1 MEEYQISQGKRLRCG
16 YTTGSCATAAA
27 KAAAVMLL
35 TGKRVDFV
43 QIDTPKGIILNL
55 EPEEAVITEMS
66 VTCAIRKDSGDDPDD
81 TNGILIYA
89 TVEKTAEKGINLLGG
104 IGIGYVT
111 KPGLACIVEPMSEKA
126 LIETMYVEIDAQAA
140 SGNKNLLV
148 FFGNY
153 GADFTRDTLGF
164 NIDDAVTCSNFV
176 GELLDYAVY
185 KGFETLL
192 LIGHSGKLVKLGQ
205 GVMNTHSKYADCR
218 TELMALLALLAGAK
232 VEVGKEIIGCPTTDE
247 VVKILQ
253 RENIFE
259 EVISGV
265 TERIDFYMQHRVH
278 GKIKTAALMFSNVY
292 GILGKTAA
300 ADELIKLHLKD
311 KQEG

>member
-1 MEEYQISQGKRLRCG
+1 ME
-16 YTTGSCATAAA
+16 
-27 KAAAVMLL
+27 
-35 TGKRVDFV
+35 
-43 QIDTPKGIILNL
+43 IDT
-55 EPEEAVITEMS
+55 
-66 VTCAIRKDSGDDPDD
+66 
-81 TNGILIYA
+81 
-89 TVEKTAEKGINLLGG
+89 
-104 IGIGYVT
+104 
-111 KPGLACIVEPMSEKA
+111 
-126 LIETMYVEIDAQAA
+126 QAA

-153 GADFTRDTLGF
+153 GEDFTRDVLGL

-218 TELMALLALLAGAK
+218 TELMALLALLTGAK
-232 VEVGKEIIGCPTTDE
+232 VEVGKEIIDCPTTDE

-253 RENIFE
+253 REGIFE

-278 GKIKTAALMFSNVY
+278 GKIKTAA
-292 GILGKTAA
+292 

>member
-1 MEEYQISQGKRLRCG
+1 
-16 YTTGSCATAAA
+16 
-27 KAAAVMLL
+27 
-35 TGKRVDFV
+35 
-43 QIDTPKGIILNL
+43 
-55 EPEEAVITEMS
+55 
-66 VTCAIRKDSGDDPDD
+66 
-81 TNGILIYA
+81 
-89 TVEKTAEKGINLLGG
+89 
-104 IGIGYVT
+104 
-111 KPGLACIVEPMSEKA
+111 
-126 LIETMYVEIDAQAA
+126 MYVELDAQAA
-140 SGNKNLLV
+140 AGNKNLLV

-153 GADFTRDTLGF
+153 GEDFTRDVLGL

-218 TELMALLALLAGAK
+218 TELIALLAMFAGAE
-232 VEVGKEIIGCPTTDE
+232 VEVGKEIIACPTTDE
-247 VVKILQ
+247 VVKVLQ
-253 RENIFE
+253 REKIFE
-259 EVISGV
+259 EVINKV